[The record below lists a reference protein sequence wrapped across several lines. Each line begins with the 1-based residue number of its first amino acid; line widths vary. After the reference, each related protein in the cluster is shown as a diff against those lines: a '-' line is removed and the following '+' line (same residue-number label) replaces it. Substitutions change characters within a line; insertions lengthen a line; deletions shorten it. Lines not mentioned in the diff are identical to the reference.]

1 MGDEIKILKGR
12 KYQKRGDQWFDIGPD
27 DSSMEKILNGR
38 KYVQKGGQWFDEGP
52 AESEPEPV
60 KKKDGGDLGQ
70 IGQKAE
76 SSDSTGPLPSA
87 GKGLAAAGEVV
98 DSGRGYEN
106 ILNPSKSAAPKE
118 NSSPSKSQKI
128 FDVLDVPFH
137 DGVSISLESIYPGSK
152 DRIKIS
158 SNYLPEGYEKTQQ
171 GARKYAEDVMSILKN
186 SEEGSPEETAAYYE
200 LIKTNIFSQFDESR
214 SAFTDADFS
223 KLHQK
228 IASVQNRYMIMPSE
242 KTGLIQILKDE
253 RAKLSDEFSK
263 LKYWKDDESGTPLV
277 AQVKQAGG
285 TIRGWDEKRKEKLKD
300 IENRISDINF
310 YIDKIGGSLTSE
322 VKAADIDVNT
332 IEGST
337 DSFLRTAI
345 KSPGNQVKSV
355 VERIGKGKMTDEL
368 ATGLESLKYTDPER
382 YGILKRRIDEGKTI
396 ASTVEVELTNKG
408 AEIIRT
414 RAAEKLYNEKID
426 LSQYQEIAQKSNSV
440 ASQTFLKHPDVVQ
453 KYVSDVIAKHYQG
466 SNPVFGQWH
475 ISDNEIDKVPR
486 EEYIKAGLDPDSI
499 QVREAIKNIKKNEGV
514 LPFDNAV
521 QKDSWAREAWRGFIQ
536 PVTGTVKF
544 VPGLF
549 DSSDEK
555 RLQSE
560 LEAVNTSDYVSQ
572 RSDWFDK
579 KYGMM
584 ADAFSGAGQYVSQYL
599 LMEAGVGLFKGLG
612 GVLGGT
618 DKMRLLRMPESG
630 AVRTVRAGGTKFGN
644 YVIDRSEMMSRL
656 AVPFV
661 QSFDANMK
669 DALSKTDNVW
679 AARGAAFVNSAMESI
694 SEQMFDN
701 LKFGREVVANFR
713 GTATDKI
720 AQIFSK
726 GFTKETAGELRNAIK
741 DGLFKSIDI
750 VGKGAKDL
758 INESVE
764 EIPVAASNFIT
775 DALLNPSLVEDRE
788 LFTEM
793 KDAFMAGLVSFSIPT
808 LIGTGSRLRNQFS
821 NKTSEKD
828 ALMIAA
834 HNRSD
839 VLDAIYNQLE
849 DGYIDQEEANTKIQL
864 LNTAA
869 STLRDVPPVY
879 ATGRKMDQEDRAEY
893 LSLSVKEKY
902 LKEENSKLEEG
913 DPILL
918 ANKINLLSI
927 QEAKKDLFFKGSGV
941 TKTPEE
947 ILLGEAAA
955 KRLSGGYSELLAEKP
970 EMAGDVLLEY
980 AKQIYG
986 VNHDGSDMQSSKFF
1000 NNENVEIAVTKKY
1013 PTRQSVID
1021 AVNPPEIDLSDM
1033 SAMRQWE
1040 ESQKR
1045 KALTEQEDLDN
1056 PAPSMK
1062 LRQNFVNEQRANGKE
1077 YSSREEFEKD
1087 FQKAH
1092 KGQLVDDELDFSEVV
1107 NGNKK
1112 AAWADD
1118 PDFEASS
1125 KMKTEAEQK
1134 GFTFEKIKDPVSGQ
1148 DKLVM
1153 GKRKDIEKLKSTLS
1167 KDPDWLARNGGEEY
1181 HRAVG
1186 EFLGYSK
1193 EAVDNLVEKNRV
1205 PMAGITV
1212 GEMIGRP
1219 GSYKGKKGMFYVDEE
1234 NEVIFK
1240 EEGKPKEY
1248 VLGMVDDVS
1257 DRPIDDFGIQHETSV
1272 VETDEEGSI
1281 IVRGQKYVNNYS
1293 DPMMAIN
1300 ETKKGYTVTLETADG
1315 KKRTFRGS
1323 IGEDIAYQIHLQQIA
1338 KNNEQEQFQAFVS
1351 SDPEAVESLQNGGYT
1366 EVAPQAAAQADAE
1379 VPAVEREV
1387 IEPKDEQARDEE
1399 AKIMEDA
1406 QLEQDA
1412 IDQEAEAEKVQAIK
1426 EATKPMISLP
1436 FAENSSLVGT
1446 GKNSLKNVNRQ
1457 KKLEEKFGKLIDL
1470 IDCIY
1475 G

>member
-52 AESEPEPV
+52 AESEPV

-87 GKGLAAAGEVV
+87 GKGLAAASSLGETPEKPKKYFDEMVA
-98 DSGRGYEN
+98 SSEETKPILSSKKKQTPLTLSYEGETFV
-106 ILNPSKSAAPKE
+106 I
-118 NSSPSKSQKI
+118 SP
-128 FDVLDVPFH
+128 
-137 DGVSISLESIYPGSK
+137 
-152 DRIKIS
+152 DRV
-158 SNYLPEGYEKTQQ
+158 PEGYEKTVE
-171 GARKYAEDVMSILKN
+171 GARKYASDVNSVINYDKINKESGMSLMDKPTDDVKN
-186 SEEGSPEETAAYYE
+186 ET
-200 LIKTNIFSQFDESR
+200 IKNLVK
-214 SAFTDADFS
+214 TDIQSKYDLDDFS
-223 KLHQK
+223 LNSSDLDK
-228 IASVQNRYMIMPSE
+228 ISE
-242 KTGLIQILKDE
+242 VLGDDVSLENGESLLQRLK
-253 RAKLSDEFSK
+253 
-263 LKYWKDDESGTPLV
+263 
-277 AQVKQAGG
+277 
-285 TIRGWDEKRKEKLKD
+285 EKRDTEKNVAHGVNPIAEKKYEDLIRKV
-300 IENRISDINF
+300 SH
-310 YIDKIGGSLTSE
+310 SLTKE
-322 VKAADIDVNT
+322 VEGDGYVNT
-332 IEGST
+332 FAGDTESA
-337 DSFLRTAI
+337 LRGAFKTQ
-345 KSPGNQVKSV
+345 PDQVKSV
-355 VERIGKGKMTDEL
+355 VERMSSEKMTNAL
-368 ATGLESLKYTDPER
+368 ATGIESLKYSDPE
-382 YGILKRRIDEGKTI
+382 YYEILKRRISQGKTI
-396 ASTVEVELTNKG
+396 SSSKAAELTSIG
-408 AEIIRT
+408 AKIIEQRQIEALAKNEISIDDYV
-414 RAAEKLYNEKID
+414 EKSKQ
-426 LSQYQEIAQKSNSV
+426 LSQVV
-440 ASQTFLKHPDVVQ
+440 ADNLYKRPDVLQ
-453 KYVSDVIAKHYQG
+453 KYVSDVIAKYYQG
-466 SNPVFGQWH
+466 SNPLFGQWH
-475 ISDNEIDKVPR
+475 ISDKEIDSVPV
-486 EEYIKAGLDPDSI
+486 EEYAKAGIDYSKPEV
-499 QVREAIKNIKKNEGV
+499 QTAINNIKKNEGV

-521 QKDSWAREAWRGFIQ
+521 QKDSWAREAWRGFAQ
-536 PVTGTVKF
+536 PIKGTVDF
-544 VPGLF
+544 LANIPA
-549 DSSDEK
+549 SSDTK
-555 RLQSE
+555 RLQKEMEGSD
-560 LEAVNTSDYVSQ
+560 VSDYISQ
-572 RSDWFDK
+572 RSDWFNK
-579 KYGMM
+579 TYGGI
-584 ADAFSGAGQYVSQYL
+584 ADTFNGAGQFVSQYL
-599 LMEAGVGLFKGLG
+599 LMEAGVGLFKNIGTAAG
-612 GVLGGT
+612 GSNLYKLIRT
-618 DKMRLLRMPESG
+618 PES
-630 AVRTVRAGGTKFGN
+630 AALSSVRSGGTKFGN
-644 YVIDRSEMMSRL
+644 YIVDHAEMMSRL

-661 QSFDANMK
+661 QSYDQYHK
-669 DALSKTDNVW
+669 DALMKTDNPW
-679 AARGAAFVNSAMESI
+679 AARAVAFTNASMEAL
-694 SEQMFDN
+694 SEQMFDK

-720 AQIFSK
+720 AQIFKK
-726 GFTKETAGELRNAIK
+726 GITEETADQLKNVIK
-741 DGLFKSIDI
+741 DGLKKSIQI
-750 VGKGAKDL
+750 VGKGVKDL
-758 INESVE
+758 SSEAIE
-764 EIPVAASNFIT
+764 EVPVTAANFIT
-775 DALLNPSLVEDRE
+775 DALLNPSLVENRDILE
-788 LFTEM
+788 EM
-793 KDAFMAGLVSFSIPT
+793 KDSFVAGLVSFSIPT
-808 LIGTGSRLRNQFS
+808 LIGTGSRLRKQFS
-821 NKTSEKD
+821 SPASEKD
-828 ALMIAA
+828 ALMVAA
-834 HNRSD
+834 RNRSS

-849 DGYIDQEEANTKIQL
+849 DGYIDQEEANSRIQL
-864 LNTAA
+864 LNTAT

-879 ATGRKMDQEDRAEY
+879 ATGRKMDEEDRVEY

-902 LKEENSKLEEG
+902 LKEQNSKLEEG

-941 TKTPEE
+941 VKTPEE

-1219 GSYKGKKGMFYVDEE
+1219 GSYKGKKGMFYVDQE

-1300 ETKKGYTVTLETADG
+1300 ETKKGYTVTLETTDG

-1323 IGEDIAYQIHLQQIA
+1323 IGEDIAYQIHLQQIT

-1406 QLEQDA
+1406 KLEQEA

-1436 FAENSSLVGT
+1436 FAESTDLI
-1446 GKNSLKNVNRQ
+1446 GKMGKDRLKNVNRQ